1 MKRRNACAVGFAAAI
16 LASCGFH
23 HAKYENPIAKDT
35 QQPDKILFD
44 KAIHDIERGRYE
56 VARLTLN
63 TLINTYDTSEYLA
76 KAKLA
81 IADSWYREGGV
92 QGLTQAEAEYKDFIL
107 FYPTMEEA
115 AESQKKL
122 CDIHYKQMDKPDR
135 DPNQALRAEQECKQ
149 VLIQYP
155 NSKFVPGAEQEL
167 RDIQEVLAE
176 AEMRAGTFYY
186 NKGSWAAAANRLSG
200 LADTYPLYSRADE
213 ALWKEADA
221 YSHMGARFRQKSGE
235 ALASIVRSYPLSEYA
250 DPARKKLAEMEMEV
264 PQPDPAAV
272 ARMKYELENRTKPG
286 MLSRATGWLHSAPD
300 TSAAA
305 KAGAPQMNNPKQ
317 NIPASVPVPAEAAAG
332 FTGDVTVTPVNG
344 TSALETQ
351 PDARSAQPG
360 AQASSSAPA
369 TAVAGGATPQAQED
383 NANAKGKKKPKKNPK
398 KQNNQNNPN
407 GQDSQ
412 IPQPPANPPN
422 PTNP

>member
-1 MKRRNACAVGFAAAI
+1 MIRRNQCAVAFAAAV

-23 HAKYENPIAKDT
+23 HAKYENPISKDT

-44 KAIHDIERGRYE
+44 KAVHDIERGRYE

-81 IADSWYREGGV
+81 IADSWFREGGI

-122 CDIHYKQMDKPDR
+122 CDIHYRQMDKPDR
-135 DPNQALRAEQECKQ
+135 DPNQTLRAEQECKQ
-149 VLIQYP
+149 VLIQFP
-155 NSKFVPGAEQEL
+155 NSKFVPAAEQEL
-167 RDIQEVLAE
+167 RAIQEVLGE
-176 AEMRAGTFYY
+176 AEMRSGSFYY
-186 NKGSWAAAANRLSG
+186 GKGSWAAAANRLSG
-200 LADTYPLYSRADE
+200 LVDTYPLYSRADE

-221 YSHMGARFRQKSGE
+221 YGHMGPRFRPKSGD
-235 ALASIVRSYPLSEYA
+235 ALATIVRSYPLSPYVDQA
-250 DPARKKLAEMEMEV
+250 KKKLGEMEMEV
-264 PQPDPAAV
+264 PQADPAAV

-286 MLSRATGWLHSAPD
+286 MMSRSTGWLRSSPD

-317 NIPASVPVPAEAAAG
+317 NIPANVPIPAEAAAG
-332 FTGDVTVTPVNG
+332 FNGDVTVAPVNG
-344 TSALETQ
+344 TSALDTQ
-351 PDARSAQPG
+351 PDARAAQPAAG
-360 AQASSSAPA
+360 GSPA
-369 TAVAGGATPQAQED
+369 TASASNGSANTQAQDD
-383 NANAKGKKKPKKNPK
+383 NAGTKDKKKPKKNQK
-398 KQNNQNNPN
+398 NQNNQNA
-407 GQDSQ
+407 
-412 IPQPPANPPN
+412 PQASPSATAPQ
-422 PTNP
+422 TNQTPQ

>member
-1 MKRRNACAVGFAAAI
+1 MIRRNQCAVAFAAAV

-23 HAKYENPIAKDT
+23 HAKYENPISKDT

-81 IADSWYREGGV
+81 IADSWFREGGI

-122 CDIHYKQMDKPDR
+122 CDIHYRQMDKPDR
-135 DPNQALRAEQECKQ
+135 DPNQTLRAEQECKQ
-149 VLIQYP
+149 VLIQFP
-155 NSKFVPGAEQEL
+155 NSKFVPAAEQEL
-167 RDIQEVLAE
+167 RAIQEVLAE
-176 AEMRAGTFYY
+176 AEMRSGSFYY
-186 NKGSWAAAANRLSG
+186 GKGSWAAAANRLSG
-200 LADTYPLYSRADE
+200 LVDTYPLYSRADE

-221 YSHMGARFRQKSGE
+221 YGHMGPRFRPKSGD
-235 ALASIVRSYPLSEYA
+235 ALATIVRSYPLSPYVDQA
-250 DPARKKLAEMEMEV
+250 KKKLGEMEMEV
-264 PQPDPAAV
+264 PQADPAAV
-272 ARMKYELENRTKPG
+272 ARMKYELENRAKPG
-286 MLSRATGWLHSAPD
+286 MMSRSTGWLRSSPD

-317 NIPASVPVPAEAAAG
+317 NIPANVPIPAEAAAG
-332 FTGDVTVTPVNG
+332 FNGDVTVAPVNG
-344 TSALETQ
+344 TSALDTQ
-351 PDARSAQPG
+351 PDARAAQPAAG
-360 AQASSSAPA
+360 GSPA
-369 TAVAGGATPQAQED
+369 TASASNGSANTQAQDD
-383 NANAKGKKKPKKNPK
+383 NAGTKGKKKPKKNQK
-398 KQNNQNNPN
+398 NQNNQNA
-407 GQDSQ
+407 
-412 IPQPPANPPN
+412 PQASPSATAPQ
-422 PTNP
+422 TNQTPQ

>member
-1 MKRRNACAVGFAAAI
+1 MIRRNQCAVAFAAAV

-23 HAKYENPIAKDT
+23 HAKYENPISKDT

-44 KAIHDIERGRYE
+44 KAVHDIERGRYE

-81 IADSWYREGGV
+81 IADSWFREGGI

-122 CDIHYKQMDKPDR
+122 CDIHYRQMDKPDR
-135 DPNQALRAEQECKQ
+135 DPNQTLRAEQECKQ
-149 VLIQYP
+149 VLIQFP
-155 NSKFVPGAEQEL
+155 NSKFVPAAEQEL
-167 RDIQEVLAE
+167 RAIQEVLAE
-176 AEMRAGTFYY
+176 AEMRSGSFYY
-186 NKGSWAAAANRLSG
+186 GKGSWAAAANRLSG
-200 LADTYPLYSRADE
+200 LVDTYPLYSRADE

-221 YSHMGARFRQKSGE
+221 YGHMGPRFRPKSGD
-235 ALASIVRSYPLSEYA
+235 ALATIVRSYPLSPYVDQA
-250 DPARKKLAEMEMEV
+250 KKKLGEMEMEV
-264 PQPDPAAV
+264 PQADPAAV

-286 MLSRATGWLHSAPD
+286 MMSRSTGWLRSSPD

-317 NIPASVPVPAEAAAG
+317 NIPANVPVPAEAAAG
-332 FTGDVTVTPVNG
+332 FNGDVTVAPVNG
-344 TSALETQ
+344 TSALDTQ
-351 PDARSAQPG
+351 PDARAAQPAAG
-360 AQASSSAPA
+360 GSPA
-369 TAVAGGATPQAQED
+369 TASASNGSANTQAQDD
-383 NANAKGKKKPKKNPK
+383 NAGTKGKKKPKKNQK
-398 KQNNQNNPN
+398 NQNNQNA
-407 GQDSQ
+407 
-412 IPQPPANPPN
+412 PQASPSATAPQ
-422 PTNP
+422 TNQTPQ

>member
-1 MKRRNACAVGFAAAI
+1 MMRRNSSAVAFAAAV

-23 HAKYENPIAKDT
+23 HAKYDNPISKDT

-81 IADSWYREGGV
+81 IADSWFREGGI

-122 CDIHYKQMDKPDR
+122 CDIHYRQMDKPDR
-135 DPNQALRAEQECKQ
+135 DPNQTLRAEQECKQ
-149 VLIQYP
+149 VLIQFP
-155 NSKFVPGAEQEL
+155 NSKFVPAAEQEL
-167 RDIQEVLAE
+167 REVQEVLAE
-176 AEMRAGTFYY
+176 AEMRSGSFYY
-186 NKGSWAAAANRLSG
+186 SKGSWAAAANRLSG

-221 YSHMGARFRQKSGE
+221 YSHMGPRFRQKSGD
-235 ALASIVRSYPLSEYA
+235 ALAAIVRSYPLSPYVDQA
-250 DPARKKLAEMEMEV
+250 KKKLGELEMEV
-264 PQPDPAAV
+264 PQADPAAV

-286 MLSRATGWLHSAPD
+286 MMSRSTGWLRSAPD

-317 NIPASVPVPAEAAAG
+317 NIPANVPIPAEAAAG
-332 FTGDVTVTPVNG
+332 FNGDVTVAPVSG
-344 TSALETQ
+344 TSALDTQ
-351 PDARSAQPG
+351 PDARSTQPAAQ
-360 AQASSSAPA
+360 SSAGGSAPA
-369 TAVAGGATPQAQED
+369 STASGSTNPQAPED
-383 NANAKGKKKPKKNPK
+383 NAGTKGKKKPKKNQK
-398 KQNNQNNPN
+398 NQNNQNT
-407 GQDSQ
+407 
-412 IPQPPANPPN
+412 PQGGPSATAPQ
-422 PTNP
+422 TNQTPQ